1 MNQEGLQLCLKP
13 LAAFE
18 GKLYTTPMSGIR
30 GRFLTLAAA
39 AIGVSFVGFIGFSI
53 ALGKIA
59 GFIAMMVMAL
69 VGLITIY
76 IKQRGGLHNKKRA
89 RGIYI
94 YRSLRKEQ

>member
-1 MNQEGLQLCLKP
+1 MSRVFACKNRFRVLTAENS
-13 LAAFE
+13 A
-18 GKLYTTPMSGIR
+18 KLS
-30 GRFLTLAAA
+30 FLDR
-39 AIGVSFVGFIGFSI
+39 IGEKV
-53 ALGKIA
+53 A